1 MTSKTSPRT
10 PIGRATIW
18 TSTGQM
24 TNMIVAF
31 VVLPS
36 KGVNDRFTAQVAE
49 GDDSTQDERSEVTVR
64 GGFQIASRGRAID
77 RATVEMVLQL
87 EAVLEAQFAHVAVE
101 VVTRPPELGSSFV
114 PQSFHVVLEIAERG
128 SMHIT

>member
-1 MTSKTSPRT
+1 MTSKTSPRSS
-10 PIGRATIW
+10 IGRATIW
-18 TSTGQM
+18 SSVGQV

-49 GDDSTQDERSEVTVR
+49 GDDSAQDERSEVTVR
-64 GGFQIASRGRAID
+64 GGFQIASRARAID

-87 EAVLEAQFAHVAVE
+87 EAVLEAQLTHVAVE

-114 PQSFHVVLEIAERG
+114 SQSVQVVLEIAERG